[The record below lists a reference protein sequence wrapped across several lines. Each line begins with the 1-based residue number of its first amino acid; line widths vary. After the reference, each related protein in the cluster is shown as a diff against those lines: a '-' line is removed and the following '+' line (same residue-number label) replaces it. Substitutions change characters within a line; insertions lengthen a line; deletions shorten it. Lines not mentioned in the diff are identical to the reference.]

1 MARGGKKSSTHHGG
15 GRPHGGGKQNLRQ
28 VYLGRLSKI
37 LGVRSAEAE
46 RLASIQLQSSI
57 RINTL
62 SPLSVDEIKAKLD
75 AFGAELEPIPWCPG
89 SFHLLSDKRALAE
102 SDLFQGGH
110 VYIQNASSLIPALA
124 MAPQA
129 GERILDVCAAP
140 GGKTAHIQALAGGG
154 AEIIANDAMQPRLK
168 KLQEVLGMFHVGGTR
183 ITNFQGQFIDRH
195 VDDMAQDQEG
205 GEGGEKHFDRILLD
219 AQCSGE
225 GMLDMSHTNALR
237 FWSVDRVMK
246 MSYLQQKLLT
256 SAWKVLKPGG
266 VLIYSTCTFGPEE
279 NEGPVARHLKHN
291 HDAKV
296 EPIDLPI
303 EGRMPGLK
311 NWGDQ
316 RYPEDLIHAIRIR
329 PSTFLEG
336 FFVCRLRK
344 VE

>member
-1 MARGGKKSSTHHGG
+1 VCSSDLEITAR
-15 GRPHGGGKQNLRQ
+15 LDA
-28 VYLGRLSKI
+28 
-37 LGVRSAEAE
+37 LGVEREA
-46 RLASIQLQSSI
+46 I
-57 RINTL
+57 
-62 SPLSVDEIKAKLD
+62 D
-75 AFGAELEPIPWCPG
+75 WCPG
-89 SFHLLSDKRALAE
+89 AYHLLSDKRALSE
-102 SDLFQGGH
+102 SELFQDGH

-124 MAPQA
+124 MQPQP

-154 AEIIANDAMQPRLK
+154 AHIIANDAMKPRLK
-168 KLQEVLGMFHVGGTR
+168 KLEEVLVTFHVHNTT
-183 ITNFQGQFIDRH
+183 ITNFEGQFIDRH
-195 VDDMAQDQEG
+195 SDEVG
-205 GEGGEKHFDRILLD
+205 GGAFDRILLD

-225 GMLDMSHTNALR
+225 GMLDLSHGAALR
-237 FWSVDRVMK
+237 YWSVDRVIK
-246 MSYLQQKLLT
+246 MSYLQQKMLT
-256 SAWKVLKPGG
+256 AAWKLLKPGG
-266 VLIYSTCTFGPEE
+266 VLVYSTCTFGPEE